1 LSAQL
6 SSFRSQLLGLQE
18 QLLGLAETFLQRDP
32 ILPGC
37 VYSLRRRCGKPNC
50 RCVQG
55 EFHLTEMLSYRGEGR
70 PQSVTPRPGERE
82 TLRKLTQSY
91 QRFRK
96 ARAQWTK
103 LQKEVRHVLDEIES
117 ARIEE
122 GKQQFQALLA
132 RRS

>member
-6 SSFRSQLLGLQE
+6 SSFRTQMLALQE

-37 VYSLRRRCGKPNC
+37 VYRLRRRCGKPNC
-50 RCVQG
+50 RCTQG
-55 EFHLTEMLSYRGEGR
+55 ELHLTEMLSYRGEGR

-82 TLRKLTQSY
+82 TFCKLTQSY

-96 ARAQWTK
+96 ARAQWVK
-103 LQKEVRHVLDEIES
+103 LEKEIRRVLDEIES
-117 ARIEE
+117 ARIEA
-122 GKQQFQALLA
+122 GKHQFQALLS
-132 RRS
+132 RRT